1 MEPIK
6 SPCVQVCEL
15 DVSGLCRGCLRTRRE
30 IAVWASLSAE
40 QRDLIMHALP
50 ERREKLV

>member
-15 DVSGLCRGCLRTRRE
+15 DASGLCRGCLRTRQE
-30 IAVWASLSAE
+30 IAVWISLSAE
-40 QRDLIMHALP
+40 QRDMIMQALP
-50 ERREKLV
+50 RRREKLA